1 MENTKITPE
10 INKGKIVQLLPFLTA
25 LAGAVILVLAFF
37 LPYSS
42 AEKEYKKYL
51 KEYSD
56 SMYAEEINMTNEDVV
71 GISMLEY
78 ARMYAVAAKIGTFKE
93 QRFIGIICVVLISM
107 IGVFSLLTLLSAALK
122 KPIALIIFNGINFG
136 VFRMLSWDLKDRGVV
151 PNSSYIW
158 GISYYLYQICAVI
171 ILIGAIWLLVT
182 KIRMKRRGNGM
193 SLTNAI

>member
-56 SMYAEEINMTNEDVV
+56 SMYAEEINMTNGDAV

-93 QRFIGIICVVLISM
+93 QRLIGIICVVLISM

-122 KPIALIIFNGINFG
+122 KPIALIIFNVINFG
-136 VFRMLSWDLKDRGVV
+136 VFRMLSWDLEDRGVV

-182 KIRMKRRGNGM
+182 KIRMKRRGNEM
-193 SLTNAI
+193 SLADVI